1 MLLFVLSA
9 RQKAQ
14 HASTDF
20 KTELKDLYK
29 RKKPEGD
36 GCHSVASLF
45 GLFAL
50 IEINALP
57 FLFTPGAML
66 DLITLTCKL
75 KVIHVFKNPVT
86 DWRIASVSVL
96 YIWTQLFESR

>member
-14 HASTDF
+14 HASADF

-29 RKKPEGD
+29 RKRPEGD
-36 GCHSVASLF
+36 GCHSLASLF

-50 IEINALP
+50 IEINALS

-66 DLITLTCKL
+66 GNLNVQIESDTC
-75 KVIHVFKNPVT
+75 FQET
-86 DWRIASVSVL
+86 S
-96 YIWTQLFESR
+96 Y

>member
-14 HASTDF
+14 HASADF

-29 RKKPEGD
+29 RKRPEGD
-36 GCHSVASLF
+36 GCHSLASLF

-50 IEINALP
+50 IEINALS

-66 DLITLTCKL
+66 GNLNVQIKSDTC
-75 KVIHVFKNPVT
+75 FQEP
-86 DWRIASVSVL
+86 S
-96 YIWTQLFESR
+96 Y

>member
-1 MLLFVLSA
+1 MSA

-14 HASTDF
+14 HASADF

-29 RKKPEGD
+29 RKQPEGN
-36 GCHSVASLF
+36 GCHRLASLF

-50 IEINALP
+50 IEINALL

-66 DLITLTCKL
+66 DNFNVQIETDTCFQEPRYNDL
-75 KVIHVFKNPVT
+75 
-86 DWRIASVSVL
+86 RIASVYCTS
-96 YIWTQLFESR
+96 EPSCSKADER